1 MGHQTR
7 KKKKKKKI
15 NVRLWKDI
23 LFGIKHESCFE
34 RNLWQANYLRKR
46 IVVWKE
52 DELPLLKRTPDH
64 KLVLLLR

>member
-23 LFGIKHESCFE
+23 LFGIKNESCFE
-34 RNLWQANYLRKR
+34 RNLWQVNYLRKR